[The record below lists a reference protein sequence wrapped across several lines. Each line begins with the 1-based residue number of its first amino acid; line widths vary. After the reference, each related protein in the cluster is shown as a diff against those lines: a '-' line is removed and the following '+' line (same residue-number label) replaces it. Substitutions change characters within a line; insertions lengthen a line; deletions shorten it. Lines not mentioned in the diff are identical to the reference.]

1 MKERQEKERHNQKG
15 KVFSSKS
22 GEDRR
27 IGKTGFGKSGN
38 GSVRIG
44 RSAKNVSNRKKG
56 FDGFKK
62 TDKAAGKRI
71 VRGNEQGDKK
81 KKIGEDYTLTQYD
94 TESFEAGGDFIV
106 YGKNAVLETLL
117 SGVEVNKL
125 LVIKDSRDHTIQKI
139 IDFCKEKKY
148 PIRFADKEAID
159 RVESGV
165 HQGVVLYTAPYRY
178 VELEDILAIAAEKW
192 EYPFVVILDGIT
204 DPHNLGAIIRTAEA
218 AGAHGV
224 IIPKRGS
231 AVITSAVVKISSGA
245 AEHIAVA
252 RVGNLVTAIKS
263 LKQSGLWIVG
273 TAPEAQD
280 HYTDYDY
287 KGALGIVIGS
297 EGKGISRLV
306 EENCDSVLRIDMYGK
321 TSSLNA
327 SVAAG
332 VLIFEALRQRR
343 QK

>member
-1 MKERQEKERHNQKG
+1 MKEKRENATYKKRDGIKAKG
-15 KVFSSKS
+15 KKQYGAKNRFS
-22 GEDRR
+22 GFA
-27 IGKTGFGKSGN
+27 KTEKNSD
-38 GSVRIG
+38 G
-44 RSAKNVSNRKKG
+44 RSAK
-56 FDGFKK
+56 
-62 TDKAAGKRI
+62 TDKRRSAASKS
-71 VRGNEQGDKK
+71 
-81 KKIGEDYTLTQYD
+81 EDYVVRQ
-94 TESFEAGGDFIV
+94 FEEVADDFIV

-139 IDFCKEKKY
+139 IDICKEKKA

-165 HQGVVLYTAPYRY
+165 HQGVVLYTSPYRY
-178 VELEDILAIAAEKW
+178 VELDDILSVAESKA
-192 EYPFVVILDGIT
+192 EAPFIVLLDGIT

-224 IIPKRGS
+224 VIPKRGS
-231 AVITSAVVKISSGA
+231 AVITSTVVKISSGA

-252 RVGNLVTAIKS
+252 RVGNLVTAMKT
-263 LKQSGLWIVG
+263 LKQKGLWIVG
-273 TAPEAQD
+273 TAPEASE
-280 HYTDYDY
+280 HYTDYDF
-287 KGALGIVIGS
+287 KGAVGVVIGS

-306 EENCDSVLRIDMYGK
+306 EENCDSVVRIDLYGK

-332 VLIFEALRQRR
+332 VLIFETLRQRR